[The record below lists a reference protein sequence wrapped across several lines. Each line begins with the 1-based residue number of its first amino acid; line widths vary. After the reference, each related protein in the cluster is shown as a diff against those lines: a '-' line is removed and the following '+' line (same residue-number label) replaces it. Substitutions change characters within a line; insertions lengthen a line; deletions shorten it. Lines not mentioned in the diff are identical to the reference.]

1 MTPRINC
8 TYLFL
13 LSVSMAGCVSQPTTF
28 RANTSIDPARYRV
41 ACEGEYQEPPQL
53 ASGKAPVYPISML
66 NPALIEDRKVRHLP
80 MAWPVNATFTVD
92 AGGHTTDIE
101 STPTTPATFG
111 QHMTLAVRSWRF
123 TPAQAGD
130 EAVPARC
137 TAGFTFVLG

>member
-1 MTPRINC
+1 MNTRTNATHVAVLAIA
-8 TYLFL
+8 L
-13 LSVSMAGCVSQPTTF
+13 AGCASRPDTF
-28 RANTSIDPARYRV
+28 RANTTIDPARYAV
-41 ACEGEYQEPPQL
+41 TCEGEYEAPPRL
-53 ASGKAPVYPISML
+53 ASGKAPVYPVGML

-80 MAWPVNATFTVD
+80 MRWPVNATFTVD

-101 STPTTPATFG
+101 STPTTPAAFG

-130 EAVPARC
+130 EAVPAKC